1 MVSIHEVV
9 GMREELM
16 ATQMDPDSVLRVP
29 LTKERVLRAAITLA
43 DEGGIESLSMR
54 KLGLALGV
62 EAMSLYN
69 HVANKDEIL
78 DGIVDLVAGEV
89 KVPSKRGGWK
99 SAIRR
104 SVISTHEVLLR
115 HPWAGSLTVS
125 RPRVGAAKLR
135 YVDWLIGC
143 LREAGF
149 SIQTAHNAMHAIESH
164 TYGFTLQELSFPA
177 DIEEMGPEIAAL
189 LRRQQIVAEF
199 PHISEMVQD
208 SIHDDQVEFEFVL
221 DLILDGLERARD
233 TA

>member
-1 MVSIHEVV
+1 
-9 GMREELM
+9 M
-16 ATQMDPDSVLRVP
+16 ATKTDSDSRARVP
-29 LTKERVLRAAITLA
+29 LTRERVLRAAMTLA

-78 DGIVDLVAGEV
+78 DGIVDFVAGEV
-89 KVPSKRGGWK
+89 EVPATEGDWK
-99 SAIRR
+99 AAVRQSA
-104 SVISTHEVLLR
+104 ISTHEVLLR
-115 HPWAGSLTVS
+115 HPWACALAVS

-149 SIQTAHNAMHAIESH
+149 SMQVAHNAMHAIESH
-164 TYGFTLQELSFPA
+164 TYGFTLQELNFPA

-189 LRRQQIVAEF
+189 LLRQQIVGEY
-199 PHISEMVQD
+199 PHISEMVQN
-208 SIHDDQVEFEFVL
+208 SVHDDQVEFEFVL
-221 DLILDGLERARD
+221 DLILDGLERVRD